1 MTVINRNPT
10 NKDLLQTTKFL
21 LTFSRLPGMTFFCQS
36 VNLPGVSLS
45 EVPFNT
51 PFVDLYVP
59 GEKIS
64 YDMLNVSFLIDEDI
78 QSWQQVHDWIRGMT
92 FPKNF
97 SEYSN
102 MRRLSSVSNYRKG
115 VNLPPQYSDGAL
127 TIYTNKNNINLRI
140 KFVNL
145 FPVTLGS
152 ILFNTADNAEY
163 IATADA
169 SFRFDYY
176 DIERI

>member
-10 NKDLLQTTKFL
+10 NKDLLQTNKFL

-45 EVPFNT
+45 EIPYNT

-59 GEKIS
+59 GEKLA
-64 YDMLNVSFLIDEDI
+64 YDMLNVSFLIDEDM
-78 QSWQQVHDWIRGMT
+78 QSWQQIHDWIRNMT
-92 FPKNF
+92 FPVEFK
-97 SEYSN
+97 EYGDL
-102 MRRLSSVSNYRKG
+102 RKLSSVSNYRKSVG
-115 VNLPPQYSDGAL
+115 LAPQYTDAILS
-127 TIYTNKNNINLRI
+127 IYTNKNNVNLRI
-140 KFVNL
+140 KFANL

-152 ILFNTADNAEY
+152 ILFNAADNAEY
-163 IATADA
+163 VATADA

-176 DIERI
+176 NIERV